1 MKPQP
6 QSIQKPRPQSLDGA
20 EPAGTMVL
28 TGVVRTTKGYAVAR
42 AVIARDGNV
51 TVTLGH
57 SQTHKEFV
65 AIEHK
70 RSLTAATLK
79 A

>member
-1 MKPQP
+1 MAPTKKEPKPD
-6 QSIQKPRPQSLDGA
+6 SLDGA
-20 EPAGTMVL
+20 TPVGPMVL

-42 AVIARDGNV
+42 AVVKDGAAV
-51 TVTLGH
+51 VTLGH

-65 AIEHK
+65 AMEHK
-70 RSLTAATLK
+70 KVLIAATLK